1 MSDNSI
7 YSDIAKRTGGD
18 IYIGVVGPVRT
29 GKSTFIHRFLDNVV
43 IPNIE
48 NEYDRQRTLDEMP
61 QSASGRMIMTTEPKF
76 VPDDSVRVALD
87 EGIEFRVKM
96 VDCVGYLVDGALGA
110 EENGEN
116 RMVITPW
123 SEEAMPFSEAAE
135 LGTSKVIGEHATIA
149 MLVTTDGSIAG
160 IPRESYI
167 PAEERVAR
175 ELKELGKPF
184 AIILNSANPDS
195 DMAHNL
201 AHELEEK
208 YSAPVALVCCPELDA
223 EDIREILALVL
234 NEFPVKELSFSL
246 PEWTQVLPDSHPL
259 KAGMI
264 DEIRSFADGVE
275 KLGDIEKQLCRG
287 YNFERASINA
297 GDGTAQFKIPVSNGE
312 YYRIISELCG
322 LEVMSEKQLLSTIK
336 ELAEIRDKYMRFEDA
351 LIDVEEKGYGIVMPS
366 MKDLKLEEPTLIKQ
380 ANGYGVKVTAHA
392 DSIHM
397 IKTGIKADLCPV
409 IGSEE
414 QSEEVVRF
422 LSGEAQD
429 NPEKVWEYN
438 MFGRSL
444 YDMVSDGMTAKLS
457 HMPDESR
464 EKLGETLGKIINE
477 GSNGLICILL

>member
-7 YSDIAKRTGGD
+7 YSNIAKRTGGD
-18 IYIGVVGPVRT
+18 IYIGVVGPVRS

-48 NEYDRQRTLDEMP
+48 NEYDRQRTLDEVP

-76 VPDDSVRVALD
+76 VPDDSVKVTLD
-87 EGIEFRVKM
+87 EDIEFRVKM

-123 SEEAMPFSEAAE
+123 SEDAMPFTEAAE

-167 PAEERVAR
+167 PAEERVVR

-195 DMAHNL
+195 DTAHSL
-201 AHELEEK
+201 AHDLEEK
-208 YSAPVALVCCPELDA
+208 HGVPVALVCCPELDA

-234 NEFPVKELSFSL
+234 SEFPVKEMSFTL
-246 PEWTQVLPDSHPL
+246 PSWCNVLPDSHPL
-259 KAGMI
+259 RAGI
-264 DEIRSFADGVE
+264 LNDIRKFAENVE
-275 KLGDIEKQLCRG
+275 KLGDIEKNLDG
-287 YNFERASINA
+287 YLFERVSVNA
-297 GDGTAQFKIPVSNGE
+297 GDGTAMFNIPVEDRE
-312 YYRIISELCG
+312 YFKIISELCG
-322 LEVMSEKQLLSTIK
+322 LDVADEKDLLSTIK
-336 ELAEIRDKYMRFEDA
+336 ELSDIRDRYMKIEDA
-351 LIDVEEKGYGIVMPS
+351 LKDVEEKGYGIVMPS
-366 MKDLKLEEPTLIKQ
+366 IKDLKLEEPTIVKQ
-380 ANGYGVKVTAHA
+380 ANGYGVRVSAHA

-397 IKTGIKADLCPV
+397 IKTGIKADLCPL

-414 QSEEVVRF
+414 QSEEVVKF
-422 LSGEAQD
+422 LQGEFEE
-429 NPEKVWEYN
+429 NPDKVWEYN
-438 MFGRSL
+438 MFGKSL
-444 YDMVSDGMTAKLS
+444 YDMVSDGMNAKLA

>member
-18 IYIGVVGPVRT
+18 IYIGVVGPVRS
-29 GKSTFIHRFLDNVV
+29 GKSTFIRRFLDNVV
-43 IPNIE
+43 LPNIE
-48 NEYDRQRTLDEMP
+48 NEYDRQRTEDEIP
-61 QSASGRMIMTTEPKF
+61 QSASGRTIMTTEPKF
-76 VPDDSVRVALD
+76 VPDDSVRVMLD

-123 SEEAMPFSEAAE
+123 SEDAMPFADAAE
-135 LGTSKVIGEHATIA
+135 LGTGKVIGEHATIA

-160 IPRESYI
+160 IPRESYV
-167 PAEERVAR
+167 PAEERVAK

-195 DMAHNL
+195 DEAHAL

-208 YSAPVALVCCPELDA
+208 HGVPVALVCCPELDA

-234 NEFPVKELSFSL
+234 SEFPVREMSFTL
-246 PEWTQVLPDSHPL
+246 PDWCQVLPDQHQLRS
-259 KAGMI
+259 GML
-264 DEIRSFADGVE
+264 DDIRSFSDKVE
-275 KLGDIEKQLCRG
+275 KLGDIEKHLAG
-287 YNFERASINA
+287 YDFERISVNA
-297 GDGTAQFKIPVSNGE
+297 GDGTAQFNIPVDNEVYFSVV
-312 YYRIISELCG
+312 SELCG
-322 LEVMSEKQLLSTIK
+322 TEITSEKELLNTVK
-336 ELAEIRDKYMRFEDA
+336 ELAEIRDKYMRVEDA
-351 LIDVEEKGYGIVMPS
+351 LLDVEEKGYGIVMPA
-366 MKDLKLEEPTLIKQ
+366 MKDLKLEEPTLVKQ

-409 IGSEE
+409 VGSEE
-414 QSEEVVRF
+414 QSEEVVKF
-422 LSGEAQD
+422 LQSEFED
-429 NPEKVWEYN
+429 NPDRVWEYN
-438 MFGRSL
+438 MFGKSL
-444 YDMVSDGMTAKLS
+444 YDMVSDGMNAKLS

>member
-48 NEYDRQRTLDEMP
+48 DEYDRQRTLDEMP
-61 QSASGRMIMTTEPKF
+61 QSASGRTIMTTEPKF
-76 VPDDSVRVALD
+76 VPDDSVRVTLD

-110 EENGEN
+110 DENGEN

-123 SEEAMPFSEAAE
+123 SEEAIPFAEAAE

-149 MLVTTDGSIAG
+149 MLVTTDGTIAG
-160 IPRESYI
+160 IPRDSYI
-167 PAEERVAR
+167 PAEERVVR
-175 ELKELGKPF
+175 ELREYGKPF

-195 DMAHNL
+195 DSAHAL
-201 AHELEEK
+201 AHDLEEK
-208 YSAPVALVCCPELDA
+208 YNAPVALVCCPELDA

-234 NEFPVKELSFSL
+234 SEFPVKEMSFSL
-246 PEWTQVLPDSHPL
+246 PEWTEVLPPEHPL
-259 KAGMI
+259 KSGI
-264 DEIRSFADGVE
+264 LESVKSFSQNVE
-275 KLGDIEKQLCRG
+275 KLGDIEKNLAG
-287 YNFERASINA
+287 FSFERIFVNA
-297 GDGTAQFKIPVSNGE
+297 GDGTAEFNIPVDSAE
-312 YYRIISELCG
+312 YYRTVSEMCG
-322 LEVMSEKQLLSTIK
+322 LDISDEKTLLATVM
-336 ELAEIRDKYMRFEDA
+336 ELADIRDKYMKFEDA
-351 LIDVEEKGYGIVMPS
+351 LLDVEEKGYGIVMPS
-366 MKDLKLEEPTLIKQ
+366 LSDLKLEEPTLVKQ
-380 ANGYGVKVTAHA
+380 SGGYGVKVTAHA

-414 QSEEVVRF
+414 QSEEVVKF
-422 LSGEAQD
+422 LQGEFEE
-429 NPEKVWEYN
+429 NPDKVWEYN

>member
-18 IYIGVVGPVRT
+18 IYIGVVGPVRS
-29 GKSTFIHRFLDNVV
+29 GKSTFIRRFLDNVV
-43 IPNIE
+43 LPNIE
-48 NEYDRQRTLDEMP
+48 NEYDRQRTEDEIP
-61 QSASGRMIMTTEPKF
+61 QSASGRTIMTTEPKF
-76 VPDDSVRVALD
+76 VPDDSVRVMLD

-123 SEEAMPFSEAAE
+123 SEDAMPFADAAE
-135 LGTSKVIGEHATIA
+135 LGTGKVIGEHATIA

-160 IPRESYI
+160 IPRESYV
-167 PAEERVAR
+167 PAEERVAK

-195 DMAHNL
+195 DEAHAL

-208 YSAPVALVCCPELDA
+208 HGVPVALVCCPELDA

-234 NEFPVKELSFSL
+234 SEFPVREMSFTL
-246 PEWTQVLPDSHPL
+246 PDWCQVLPDQHPL
-259 KAGMI
+259 RSGML
-264 DEIRSFADGVE
+264 DDIRSFSDKVE
-275 KLGDIEKQLCRG
+275 KLGDIEKHLAG
-287 YNFERASINA
+287 YDFERISVNA
-297 GDGTAQFKIPVSNGE
+297 GDGTAQFNIPVDNEVYFSVV
-312 YYRIISELCG
+312 SELCG
-322 LEVMSEKQLLSTIK
+322 TEITSEKELLNTVK
-336 ELAEIRDKYMRFEDA
+336 ELAEIRDKYMRVEDA
-351 LIDVEEKGYGIVMPS
+351 LLDVEEKGYGIVMPA
-366 MKDLKLEEPTLIKQ
+366 MKDLKLEEPTLVKQ

-409 IGSEE
+409 VGSEE
-414 QSEEVVRF
+414 QSEEVVKF
-422 LSGEAQD
+422 LQSEFED
-429 NPEKVWEYN
+429 NPDKVWEYN
-438 MFGRSL
+438 MFGKSL
-444 YDMVSDGMTAKLS
+444 YDMVSDGMNAKLS

>member
-29 GKSTFIHRFLDNVV
+29 GKSTFIRKFLDSVV
-43 IPNIE
+43 LPNIE
-48 NEYDRQRTLDEMP
+48 NEYDRQRTEDEIP
-61 QSASGRMIMTTEPKF
+61 QSASGKTIMTTEPKF
-76 VPDDSVRVALD
+76 VPDDSVRVTLED
-87 EGIEFRVKM
+87 GIEFRVKM

-110 EENGEN
+110 EENGQN

-123 SEEAMPFSEAAE
+123 SDDAMPFTEAAE

-149 MLVTTDGSIAG
+149 MLVTTDGSISG
-160 IPRESYI
+160 ISRESYI

-175 ELKELGKPF
+175 ELNELGKPF

-195 DMAHNL
+195 EKAHEL

-208 YSAPVALVCCPELDA
+208 YGAPVALVCCPELDA
-223 EDIREILALVL
+223 DDIREILALVL
-234 NEFPVKELSFSL
+234 GEFPVREMSFSL

-259 KAGMI
+259 KA
-264 DEIRSFADGVE
+264 EIINDIKSFANEVE
-275 KLGDIEKQLCRG
+275 KLGDIEKHLSE
-287 YNFERASINA
+287 YNFERVTINA
-297 GDGTAQFKIPVSNGE
+297 GDGTAEFDVPVDGGE
-312 YYRIISELCG
+312 YYKIISELCG
-322 LEVMSEKQLLSTIK
+322 IEVMSEKQLLATIK
-336 ELAEIRDKYMRFEDA
+336 ELAEIRDKYLRVEDA
-351 LIDVEEKGYGIVMPS
+351 LNEVEEKGYGIVMPS
-366 MKDLKLEEPTLIKQ
+366 VKDLKLDEPTLVKQ
-380 ANGYGVKVTAHA
+380 ANGYGVKVTARA

-414 QSEEVVRF
+414 QSEEVVKF
-422 LSGEAQD
+422 LANEAKENPSG
-429 NPEKVWEYN
+429 VWDYN

-457 HMPDESR
+457 HMPEESR